1 MNTINST
8 HDGFTFS
15 GQLGT
20 DYDYNNET
28 LKVEFVFNTQDLGGN
43 PITVPT
49 QSEIKSELKVNGQ
62 ALDFTSGGNAVYEE
76 LSSTEVKVTVTG
88 SVTVKYIQQL

>member
-1 MNTINST
+1 MS
-8 HDGFTFS
+8 DGFTFS

-43 PITVPT
+43 PLEVPT
-49 QSEIKSELKVNGQ
+49 ESEIKSELKVNGQ
-62 ALDFTSGGNAVYEE
+62 ALDFTSG
-76 LSSTEVKVTVTG
+76 TEMHNMSNFQLPKLRSLLQVLVTL
-88 SVTVKYIQQL
+88 KYIQQL